1 MLDEPHGTKQTFGL
15 ALAGFTAAP
24 LAGRVIARIAP
35 MLGSH
40 LAVRLEGA
48 VLAIF
53 WVLSDVCD
61 REERRDGHER

>member
-1 MLDEPHGTKQTFGL
+1 MMLNPNGAIGLKQ
-15 ALAGFTAAP
+15 AL
-24 LAGRVIARIAP
+24 RAP

-40 LAVRLEGA
+40 LAVRLEGT